1 MRDRKNRSEERER
14 GGGWERGRG
23 CSIMSL
29 AGMYYMLTLVG
40 QPAQK

>member
-1 MRDRKNRSEERER
+1 MDGEQEEEQ
-14 GGGWERGRG
+14 ERG